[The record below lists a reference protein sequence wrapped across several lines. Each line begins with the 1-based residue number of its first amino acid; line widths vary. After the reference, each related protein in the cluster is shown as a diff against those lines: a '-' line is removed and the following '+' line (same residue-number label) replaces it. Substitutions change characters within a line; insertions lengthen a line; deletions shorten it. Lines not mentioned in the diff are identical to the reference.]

1 MLLFST
7 EMLASALN
15 SINLG
20 LAPCMVL
27 NSTGYLCLGKKKKG
41 VGVFLLTS
49 NVLLFSFNSQAHKLR
64 AGISQLRHMLK
75 TTKLTF
81 LQPVFCRLF
90 QYWI

>member
-1 MLLFST
+1 MLPLSR
-7 EMLASALN
+7 EMLAPAPN

-27 NSTGYLCLGKKKKG
+27 NSTGYLCLFKKKKKI
-41 VGVFLLTS
+41 VFINS
-49 NVLLFSFNSQAHKLR
+49 INSQAPKLR
-64 AGISQLRHMLK
+64 AGISPLRHMPK